1 MNTQVWTVI
10 HTSSLWSVVVYKN
23 PITDRGKISKKGRLD
38 LIKNNDGK
46 YISVNISN
54 LPENTYHESSLM
66 ETVFENGK
74 ILKEYTLDEVRENEE
89 KYYIPELKRIF

>member
-1 MNTQVWTVI
+1 
-10 HTSSLWSVVVYKN
+10 
-23 PITDRGKISKKGRLD
+23 
-38 LIKNNDGK
+38 
-46 YISVNISN
+46 
-54 LPENTYHESSLM
+54 M